1 MSCFTGIWVPLVT
14 PFRNG
19 EVDVPA
25 LQSLTRR
32 ITDAGVSGLV
42 VCGSTGEAAAL
53 SRSEQLMVLDAV
65 IESVPNCPVVMGLAG
80 NNMASLASIQKEIQT
95 RPISGLLV
103 PPPYYIRPS
112 QAGLVEFFRIMA
124 DAASVPV
131 IVYNIPY
138 RTGIAIELDTMRV
151 IAEHDRVVAIKDCGG
166 NQAMTMSL
174 IADAN
179 LDVLAGEDMQ
189 ILSTLC
195 LGGSGVIAAS
205 AHIRP
210 DLFVR
215 LMRHVESSELAAA
228 RKIFYRL
235 LPVIRLLFAEANPGP
250 LKAALAMTGMMFD
263 EMRPPMQVPSATLK
277 EQLKQELT
285 RLEDRFD
292 PKRL

>member
-1 MSCFTGIWVPLVT
+1 MSCFSGIWVPLAT

-19 EVDVPA
+19 EIDTPA
-25 LQSLTRR
+25 LQHLARR
-32 ITDAGVSGLV
+32 LVDAGVSGVV

-53 SRSEQLMVLDAV
+53 SPSEQLMALDAV
-65 IESVPNCPVVMGLAG
+65 IEAVPDRPVVMGLAG
-80 NNMASLASIQKEIQT
+80 NNMASLAAMQMEIQK
-95 RPISGLLV
+95 RPVAGLLV

-112 QAGLVEFFRIMA
+112 QAGLIEFFRSMA

-138 RTGIAIELDTMRV
+138 RTGIAIELDTMRA
-151 IAEHDRVVAIKDCGG
+151 IAQHDRIVAVKDCGG

-179 LDVLAGEDMQ
+179 LAVIAGEDMQ

-215 LMRHVESSELAAA
+215 LMQHVASDELAAA
-228 RKIFYRL
+228 RNIFYRL
-235 LPVIRLLFAEANPGP
+235 LPVIQLLFAEPNPGP
-250 LKAALAMTGMMFD
+250 LKAALAMTDGMSD
-263 EMRPPMQVPSATLK
+263 EVRPPMQAATAQLK
-277 EQLKQELT
+277 EQLKQELA
-285 RLEDRFD
+285 RLESR
-292 PKRL
+292 RS